1 MKNRTI
7 IALIIM
13 SIFLLSC
20 SGISYNKVYLSDED
34 MKLGSK
40 SIQKTEISATSYR
53 EGASGADGGDSGGG
67 CGCN

>member
-1 MKNRTI
+1 MKDQ
-7 IALIIM
+7 LF
-13 SIFLLSC
+13 IFCFIVSLFFIGC
-20 SGISYNKVYLSDED
+20 SDVQYDKVFLSDED

-40 SIQKTEISATSYR
+40 AIQKTEISSASYR